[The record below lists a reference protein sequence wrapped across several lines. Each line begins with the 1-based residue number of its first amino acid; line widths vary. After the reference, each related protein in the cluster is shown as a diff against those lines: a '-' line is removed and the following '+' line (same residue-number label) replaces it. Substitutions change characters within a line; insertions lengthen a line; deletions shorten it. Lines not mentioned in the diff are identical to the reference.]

1 MTSGLSNADYVN
13 LHLGIPEEQFDEAA
27 GILASL
33 PLLGIEERFDEL
45 VISFTS
51 ADFSMIHPESLQN
64 LLAERGVVAKILQIE
79 PIVAQNWNAEFEK
92 SLLPVVV
99 SPRVV
104 IAPSWSTDVPAAEI
118 TLRIDPKMSFGTG
131 YHPTTRM
138 MCRFAEQTVTKGS
151 RWIDAGTGTGVLAIL
166 AARLGATS
174 VYCFD
179 NDEWSVENALEN
191 IDLNG
196 VRDTVHCEQ
205 ADIFTV
211 HLPAS
216 DGIAANLYRNLLI
229 PVFPKFYESLRESHG
244 VLLVSGVLVY
254 DRDEICAAAEQTGF
268 RTVHVETEGEWIAA
282 LFRVE

>member
-1 MTSGLSNADYVN
+1 MTSGLPDADYIN
-13 LHLGIPEEQFDEAA
+13 LHLGIPEEQFDQAA

-45 VISFTS
+45 VISFT
-51 ADFSMIHPESLQN
+51 ATDFSMIHPESLQN
-64 LLAERGVVAKILQIE
+64 LLAERGIAAKILQIE
-79 PIVAQNWNAEFEK
+79 PIIAQNWNAEFEK

-104 IAPSWSTDVPAAEI
+104 IAPSWSLDVPAAEI

-138 MCRFAEQTVTKGS
+138 MCRFTEQYVRTGS
-151 RWIDAGTGTGVLAIL
+151 HWIDAGTGTGVLAIL
-166 AARLGATS
+166 AAKLGAAN

-179 NDEWSVENALEN
+179 NDEWSVENAVEN
-191 IDLNG
+191 IAHNG
-196 VRDTVHCEQ
+196 VAATVHCEQ

-211 HLPAS
+211 KLPPA

-229 PVFPKFYESLRESHG
+229 PVFPKFYESLRESRG

-254 DRDEICAAAEQTGF
+254 DRDEICAAAEQAGF
-268 RTVHVETEGEWIAA
+268 RTVSVETEGEWIAA
-282 LFRVE
+282 LFQAE

>member
-1 MTSGLSNADYVN
+1 
-13 LHLGIPEEQFDEAA
+13 
-27 GILASL
+27 
-33 PLLGIEERFDEL
+33 
-45 VISFTS
+45 
-51 ADFSMIHPESLQN
+51 LQN
-64 LLAERGVVAKILQIE
+64 LLAERGVAAEILQIE
-79 PIVAQNWNAEFEK
+79 PIKAQNWNAEFEK

-138 MCRFAEQTVTKGS
+138 MCRFMEQYVRSGS

-166 AARLGATS
+166 AAKLGATG
-174 VYCFD
+174 VFAFD
-179 NDEWSVENALEN
+179 NDEWSVNNTVEN
-191 IDLNG
+191 IAQNDVENI
-196 VRDTVHCEQ
+196 VRGEQ

-211 HLPAS
+211 VLPPA

-229 PVFPKFYESLRESHG
+229 PVFPKFYEALRESRG
-244 VLLVSGVLVY
+244 VVIVSGVLIY
-254 DRDEICAAAEQTGF
+254 DRDEICAAAEQNGF

-282 LFRVE
+282 VFEVN